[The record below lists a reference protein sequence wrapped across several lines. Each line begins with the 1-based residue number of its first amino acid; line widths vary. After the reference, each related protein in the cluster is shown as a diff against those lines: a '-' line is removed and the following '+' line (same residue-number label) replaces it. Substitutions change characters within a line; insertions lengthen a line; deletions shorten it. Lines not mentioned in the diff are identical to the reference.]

1 MTFQVLD
8 GRGRQFLNLVDDN
21 LNIIKP
27 LYTKGGPW
35 L

>member
-8 GRGRQFLNLVDDN
+8 LKDGYFFDLLENDFHS
-21 LNIIKP
+21 IKP
-27 LYTKGGPW
+27 LYTKKG